1 MPWFW
6 TDEVAATLVSDGRI
20 DPESAAGLMTYP
32 VAYRS
37 DRDAIEEATQELA
50 EDGEIPLA
58 A

>member
-6 TDEVAATLVSDGRI
+6 TDEVAPFLVARGSIDAEDAVGLVS
-20 DPESAAGLMTYP
+20 SP
-32 VAYRS
+32 VAHRS
-37 DRDAIEEATQELA
+37 EHETIEDASEELL